1 MSLFRLLARAL
12 ANAGTALTDG
22 EARYWGVAADAPEA
36 PAR

>member
-12 ANAGTALTDG
+12 TDAGTAITEG
-22 EARYWGVAADAPEA
+22 EARYWAVAADAPEV